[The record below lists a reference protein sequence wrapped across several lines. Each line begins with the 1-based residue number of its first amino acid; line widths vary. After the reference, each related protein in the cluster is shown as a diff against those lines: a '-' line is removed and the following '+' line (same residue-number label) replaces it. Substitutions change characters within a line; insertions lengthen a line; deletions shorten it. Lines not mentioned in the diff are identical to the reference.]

1 MFTAPLAGGV
11 TGGAAVSMA
20 GAGVPGMIAGSVAG
34 AGMGLAGGIADY
46 AKTAELNKE
55 ALNYNQDMYNYN
67 LQNIQALPQT
77 LSSISSYDA
86 NNKLWPFLEIYECS
100 DIEKDAMK
108 NKLVYNGMKIGR
120 IDTINNFI
128 SVTANYIKAKL
139 IRNEVSDL
147 DYNELNDI
155 ALELNKGVFI

>member
-1 MFTAPLAGGV
+1 MITAPLTGGV
-11 TGGAAVSMA
+11 AGDVNASLA
-20 GAGVPGMIAGSVAG
+20 GAGALGKGVGSVVG
-34 AGMGLAGGIADY
+34 VGMGLAGGIADY
-46 AKTAELNKE
+46 VKTVELNKE
-55 ALNYNQDMYNYN
+55 ALNYNYDMYSYN

-108 NKLVYNGMKIGR
+108 NKLIYNGMKIGR

-128 SVTANYIKAKL
+128 SVTANYVKAKL
-139 IRNEVSDL
+139 IRNEISDL

-155 ALELNKGVFI
+155 ALELDKGVFM

>member
-11 TGGAAVSMA
+11 TGGAAGAMA
-20 GAGVPGMIAGSVAG
+20 GGVPGMIAGSVAG
-34 AGMGLAGGIADY
+34 AGMGLAGSIADY

-86 NNKLWPFLEIYECS
+86 NNKLWPFLEIYGCS

-108 NKLVYNGMKIGR
+108 NKLIYNGMKIGR

-128 SVTANYIKAKL
+128 SVTTNYIKAKL
-139 IRNEVSDL
+139 IIMISE
-147 DYNELNDI
+147 I
-155 ALELNKGVFI
+155 